1 MYSYEFQP
9 ERLRKARLYKSK
21 SLEEI
26 SEEFKQYID
35 SPKSI
40 KADSIRKWETGD
52 STPNAKQIGYLATIL
67 DVNIEYFFVENI
79 SMTDDTSKASAENDT
94 LKRMAEQIETLQS
107 KIVPD
112 AKFDPLAH
120 AVKTKKPLR
129 ELVETLT
136 KLDESALL
144 EARGLIHGYLF
155 GQEKKAEREAEEKG
169 RQNAG

>member
-1 MYSYEFQP
+1 MYYEHEHLT
-9 ERLRKARLYKSK
+9 ERLVAARKYRKLSQSDIA
-21 SLEEI
+21 
-26 SEEFKQYID
+26 
-35 SPKSI
+35 
-40 KADSIRKWETGD
+40 KAFGIEAGSYSKWERGKAV
-52 STPNAKQIGYLATIL
+52 PRAKQIADLA
-67 DVNIEYFFVENI
+67 NIEKLDINYYFDP
-79 SMTDDTSKASAENDT
+79 SMTLEKADLTNTAERDT
-94 LKRMAEQIETLQS
+94 LRRMAEQIETLQS

-155 GQEKKAEREAEEKG
+155 GQEKKLEREAEEKG